1 MRRTQIT
8 TTVFI
13 LISFAM
19 MSCNITPETKA
30 LWINSA
36 RIDCVGV
43 GPMQCLQVKYSPEEA
58 WSNFYQDIEGFAYEP
73 GYIYEVSVE
82 LIRMDPANVPA
93 DASSIRYKLV
103 EVISKKPDEL
113 LRLNDVWALTDIA
126 DTAVTVE
133 NSKKR
138 PYIELNTRQ
147 MTLLGSDGCNNLRG
161 SIKQV
166 SANTLTFGPL
176 MSTKKACPDMVQ
188 PNAINA
194 ALNAVRQY
202 RQEPG
207 QLHLLDA
214 NGQVLLTFK
223 KVD

>member
-1 MRRTQIT
+1 
-8 TTVFI
+8 
-13 LISFAM
+13 M

-126 DTAVTVE
+126 DTAVTAE
-133 NSKKR
+133 NSKKK
-138 PYIELNTRQ
+138 
-147 MTLLGSDGCNNLRG
+147 TLYRIKHTTNDTIRLRWL
-161 SIKQV
+161 Q
-166 SANTLTFGPL
+166 
-176 MSTKKACPDMVQ
+176 
-188 PNAINA
+188 
-194 ALNAVRQY
+194 
-202 RQEPG
+202 
-207 QLHLLDA
+207 QL
-214 NGQVLLTFK
+214 K
-223 KVD
+223 R